1 MLSLS
6 KDSSV
11 HREVG
16 RSRLTPLLR
25 IDEQIGFENRDYHY
39 LSQNAMSL
47 AVRISLRRRSR
58 SVSTSNLSKP
68 TARGCFLTADRLT
81 ARALTCPQAQG
92 DNVDFVTKFE
102 KELRKRHRAQM
113 TEFAKIEH
121 LICAFE
127 KGGSPGAKKR

>member
-68 TARGCFLTADRLT
+68 TARGCFLTADRL
-81 ARALTCPQAQG
+81 AFRALTSTQAQG

-102 KELRKRHRAQM
+102 KELRKRHHSLM
-113 TEFAKIEH
+113 TEMANSKN
-121 LICAFE
+121 LIDAFE
-127 KGGSPGAKKR
+127 EGAKRGAR